1 MRRRDFRPGDFPQRF
16 VIKTH
21 LSAIRIGALGDLNLI
36 DYEALS
42 LGGPYVQADLPAG
55 GRRLLQKADGY
66 VATIKKGAVTFER
79 GEATGELPGRLVRG
93 SR

>member
-1 MRRRDFRPGDFPQRF
+1 MQRRNQP
-16 VIKTH
+16 K
-21 LSAIRIGALGDLNLI
+21 AIPPTSSQPLTPTPTNQPVLLCRMI
-36 DYEALS
+36 DYDALS

-66 VATIKKGAVTFER
+66 VATIKKGAVTFE
-79 GEATGELPGRLVRG
+79 GGKATGELPGRLVRG

>member
-1 MRRRDFRPGDFPQRF
+1 MTLGF
-16 VIKTH
+16 VEP
-21 LSAIRIGALGDLNLI
+21 GALGDFNLI
-36 DYEALS
+36 DYDALT

-55 GRRLLQKADGY
+55 GSRLLQKADGY

-79 GEATGELPGRLVRG
+79 GKATGELPGRLVRG